1 MEAARQV
8 PVDRVERWRVLV
20 VDDDLPTR
28 LVLEAVLRDDGY
40 DVLSAADGEEGL
52 QLVKVWRPHLILVDL
67 VMPRSNGFAFAEAY
81 RRLPNA
87 QAPLVV
93 MSGVARD
100 TARITAATGAA
111 AVLVKP
117 IDVERLLEV
126 VDVLVR
132 SRAA

>member
-1 MEAARQV
+1 MKAARYG
-8 PVDRVERWRVLV
+8 PANPLERWRILV

-28 LVLEAVLRDDGY
+28 LVLEAVLHDDGY
-40 DVLSAADGEEGL
+40 DVLTAEDGEEGL
-52 QLVKVWRPHLILVDL
+52 RLVRVWRPHLILVDL

-81 RRLPNA
+81 RRLPVA
-87 QAPLVV
+87 RAPLVV

-100 TARITAATGAA
+100 AARITAATGAA